1 MRVGKREKAKDK
13 TEGNRIGRSTHT
25 HTYASKL
32 QDNTMGE
39 DNAEAEAE
47 EKENGSK
54 REKKLT
60 VKKKK

>member
-1 MRVGKREKAKDK
+1 
-13 TEGNRIGRSTHT
+13 
-25 HTYASKL
+25 
-32 QDNTMGE
+32 MGE

>member
-1 MRVGKREKAKDK
+1 
-13 TEGNRIGRSTHT
+13 
-25 HTYASKL
+25 
-32 QDNTMGE
+32 MGE

-60 VKKKK
+60 VKKKNESNVK